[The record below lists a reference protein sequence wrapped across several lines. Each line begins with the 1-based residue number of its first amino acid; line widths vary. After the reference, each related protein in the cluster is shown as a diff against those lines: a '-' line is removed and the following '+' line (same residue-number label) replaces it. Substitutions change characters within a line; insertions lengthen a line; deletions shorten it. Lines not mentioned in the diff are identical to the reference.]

1 MSAYI
6 PSENEVRLAL
16 TDSVSSDGSV
26 KPRLRFLILP
36 MMDANAQYWVDLF
49 EFDGI
54 YQEFARGKPA
64 SCAARWKAGH
74 EYHSPLGPLDNIVSF
89 KEPLQIKRASPGS
102 LGDWCYAAD
111 GVKVCLSLTD
121 QKVDKMIAWGRR
133 MATWGSGHGKETCSA
148 SRMPSFA
155 TRIRREIISV
165 DVQRLRDITHDQ
177 AAAAGLSCL
186 TKDGGTTY
194 KYGISDRDG
203 LPGTDNTGWPWSEW
217 EVDPRKALGKALRQ
231 RYRKIDQT
239 DALWLWVYEVKAVA
253 EESRR

>member
-6 PSENEVRLAL
+6 ASENEVRLAL

-49 EFDGI
+49 EFDEI
-54 YQEFARGKPA
+54 YQEFARGNPV

-74 EYHSPLGPLDNIVSF
+74 EYHSLLGPPGSIVSF

-111 GVKVCLSLTD
+111 GVKVCLSLAD
-121 QKVDKMIAWGRR
+121 QKVDKMIAWVRR
-133 MATWGSGHGKETCSA
+133 MATWGSGHGKETCPA

-186 TKDGGTTY
+186 TKDGGATY
-194 KYGISDRDG
+194 KYGIPDRDG
-203 LPGTDNTGWPWSEW
+203 LPGTDNTGWPWFEW

-239 DALWLWVYEVKAVA
+239 DALWLWVYEVKPVA
-253 EESRR
+253 QEKRR

>member
-6 PSENEVRLAL
+6 ASENEVRLAL

-26 KPRLRFLILP
+26 KPRLRYLILP
-36 MMDANAQYWVDLF
+36 MMDARAQYWVDLF

-54 YQEFARGKPA
+54 HQEFAKGKPS

-74 EYHSPLGPLDNIVSF
+74 EYHSLLGAPGTIVGF

-111 GVKVCLSLTD
+111 SVKVCLALAD
-121 QKVDKMIAWGRR
+121 QAVDKLIAWGRR
-133 MATWGSGHGKETCSA
+133 MATKGSGHGKETCPA

-155 TRIRREIISV
+155 TRIRREIAHV

-186 TKDGGTTY
+186 TKDGGATY
-194 KYGISDRDG
+194 KYGIPDRDG

-239 DALWLWVYEVKAVA
+239 DALWLWVYEVKPVA
-253 EESRR
+253 YEKQR